1 MHERKN
7 EVVAKT
13 YPKGMHQCIA
23 DGLSE
28 DKTLDVRTATLEHLM
43 KSFSSRGSK
52 EAKFFVPVA
61 HGSAVMGKFLISG
74 PAMKSIQSTFILQ
87 CGKS

>member
-43 KSFSSRGSK
+43 KSFSSCGSY
-52 EAKFFVPVA
+52 EAKFFILVVLGSPV
-61 HGSAVMGKFLISG
+61 MENFLF
-74 PAMKSIQSTFILQ
+74 PARP
-87 CGKS
+87 